1 MKRGG
6 SAALSMHV
14 LGTGGA
20 AVGVGALVYASAPW
34 WVVTVYVGC
43 CAAVSTVA
51 MVFPQDSQHRLSWW
65 ERRWEHRRHLA
76 YWSKTGAEPETGG
89 DVSPTGVSDSAPKAA
104 SASTD
109 RLAAR
114 DEADDTARARAV
126 GGVTAAS
133 SPIRR

>member
-1 MKRGG
+1 
-6 SAALSMHV
+6 
-14 LGTGGA
+14 
-20 AVGVGALVYASAPW
+20 
-34 WVVTVYVGC
+34 
-43 CAAVSTVA
+43 

-89 DVSPTGVSDSAPKAA
+89 DVFSTGVSDSAPKA
-104 SASTD
+104 STD
-109 RLAAR
+109 KLAAR
-114 DEADDTARARAV
+114 DEADDPARARAV